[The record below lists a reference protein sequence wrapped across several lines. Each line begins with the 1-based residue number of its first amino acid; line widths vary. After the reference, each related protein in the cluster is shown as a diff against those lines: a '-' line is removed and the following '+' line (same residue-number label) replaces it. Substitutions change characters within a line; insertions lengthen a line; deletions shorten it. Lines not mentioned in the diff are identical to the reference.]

1 MVSPVYSS
9 EMEVRKSEGVKV
21 AVASKDPL
29 QRGQSEHMPVFWAT
43 RNLPLSSIFDSGM
56 PRPPLIQGAFKDG
69 GGAAEAEVRFHVRF
83 HVREQPRR
91 SGSSRE
97 NPTTIAALGRCED
110 AG

>member
-29 QRGQSEHMPVFWAT
+29 QRGQSGHMPVFWAT
-43 RNLPLSSIFDSGM
+43 RNLPLSGIFDSGM

-69 GGAAEAEVRFHVRF
+69 GGAAEAEVRFLVP
-83 HVREQPRR
+83 EQHRCC
-91 SGSSRE
+91 GSSRE
-97 NPTTIAALGRCED
+97 NPTTTAALGRCED